1 MNFIKRLKQ
10 ENKTEELANFIRTN
24 CGKNDWEIK
33 FINSKS
39 DENTLEFLIDCC
51 DKSLSWFVLTDFD
64 CVVPND
70 LITENMHINEVD
82 AKMVR
87 ISYLK
92 FMKKTF
98 KNYKEE
104 YIKNVDDLARQAKIE
119 IIAL

>member
-70 LITENMHINEVD
+70 LITENMHIDEVD
-82 AKMVR
+82 AKKVR
-87 ISYLK
+87 KLYLT
-92 FMKKTF
+92 FMKSNF
-98 KNYKEE
+98 KDYKDE
-104 YIKNVDDLARQAKIE
+104 YIKYIDNLARQAKIE
-119 IIAL
+119 IITL